1 MSRVVR
7 RFRVIV
13 KVGYNE
19 KEFAYTSWPS
29 TSEMIRSLILGTD
42 DVEFRVRTEF
52 EPEQDP
58 EEVEADE

>member
-13 KVGYNE
+13 KVGYQE
-19 KEFAYTSWPS
+19 KEFSYGSWPS
-29 TSEMIRSLILGTD
+29 TSEMIRSLILGSD

-52 EPEQDP
+52 EPEQ
-58 EEVEADE
+58 EEVEEDE

>member
-13 KVGYNE
+13 KIGYSE
-19 KEFAYTSWPS
+19 KEFDYTSWPS

-42 DVEFRVRTEF
+42 DVEFRVRTEY
-52 EPEQDP
+52 ETEQ